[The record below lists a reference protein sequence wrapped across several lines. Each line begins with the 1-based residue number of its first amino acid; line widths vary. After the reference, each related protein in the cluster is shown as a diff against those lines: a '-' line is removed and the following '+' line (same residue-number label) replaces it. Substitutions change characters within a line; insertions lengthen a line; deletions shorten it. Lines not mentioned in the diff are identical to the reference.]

1 MCRVIDSSGSV
12 WQWVCNALIIPG
24 SRFSIGT
31 PYSKGDCVGVFSWMI
46 RKKGVI
52 LQTVLQVAT
61 VAEQELSIIK
71 KASKAHD
78 SSMQKWQQRKCQ
90 LAKS

>member
-1 MCRVIDSSGSV
+1 
-12 WQWVCNALIIPG
+12 
-24 SRFSIGT
+24 
-31 PYSKGDCVGVFSWMI
+31 MI

-71 KASKAHD
+71 KASKALQHAKMAAKKIKIL
-78 SSMQKWQQRKCQ
+78 SNGRK
-90 LAKS
+90 